1 MLTPRASRS
10 RGLATLL
17 ASLAATALAIP
28 ASAEPPAAAS
38 PPPPEAF
45 ASLPAIRNVT
55 LSPGGQMLAYFDSS
69 TGDPRVV
76 MFDIAAKKIVHI
88 LALEAGMTFRQL
100 HWNDDSTLLYELSRS
115 V

>member
-28 ASAEPPAAAS
+28 ASAEPPA
-38 PPPPEAF
+38 EAF

-76 MFDIAAKKIVHI
+76 MFDIAAKKIVRI